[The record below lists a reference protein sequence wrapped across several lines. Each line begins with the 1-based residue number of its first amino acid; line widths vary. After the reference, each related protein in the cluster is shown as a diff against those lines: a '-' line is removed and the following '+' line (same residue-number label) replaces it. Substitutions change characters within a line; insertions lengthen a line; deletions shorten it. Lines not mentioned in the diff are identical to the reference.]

1 MARVPYLDA
10 EDMPEEYRYLL
21 TKNTVGEANI
31 FRALANNPPVM
42 QSYMRYGSTLW
53 DDTGLEKRGV
63 EVVILAVATDMRAD
77 YEWHQHVRIA
87 RDAGLTDEEIVAI
100 RDRDLDEL
108 AADEAALVEYAT
120 AIINREVDD
129 ALFEA
134 VSEHHDDRT
143 MVGVALLAGHYVM
156 TAVML
161 EALDVQ
167 PREEFVGWDIEN

>member
-1 MARVPYLDA
+1 MARVPYLEA

-21 TKNTVGEANI
+21 TKNDVGEANI
-31 FRALANNPPVM
+31 FRTLAHNPPVM

-53 DDTGLEKRGV
+53 EDSGLEKRRV
-63 EVVILAVATDMRAD
+63 EVVILAVATDMRVD

-87 RDAGLTDEEIVAI
+87 RDAGLSGEEIVAI
-100 RDRDLDEL
+100 RDRNLDALPDE
-108 AADEAALVEYAT
+108 EAALVEYAT
-120 AIINREVDD
+120 AIINRDVDD

-134 VSEHHDDRT
+134 VSEYHDDET

-156 TAVML
+156 TGVML

-167 PREEFVGWDIEN
+167 PRDEFVGWDIEA